1 MKEPELTLSCCM
13 PLRIWVLVILS
24 RLQIV
29 GISECWSFYCLCKF
43 WIWVLIHACVPAKL
57 QISVFFSN
65 EFCDAAKV
73 SDHPYEDVGKWQSFI
88 GRFSPNLAIKPDINH
103 KSSIILQH
111 FWLLTETKYRDLT
124 ILTPFF
130 FFTSGNWNPQRSFHI
145 WNFNFQVLFLT
156 KFGQ

>member
-1 MKEPELTLSCCM
+1 MKEPELTLSCCP

-29 GISECWSFYCLCKF
+29 GISKCWSFYCLCKF

-88 GRFSPNLAIKPDINH
+88 GRFSPNLAIKPDIY
-103 KSSIILQH
+103 KSQIFNNPSTLLVTYWNQVQRFDNFDTFFLFY
-111 FWLLTETKYRDLT
+111 FWQLK
-124 ILTPFF
+124 PSKV
-130 FFTSGNWNPQRSFHI
+130 TSY
-145 WNFNFQVLFLT
+145 L
-156 KFGQ
+156 KF